1 MYWRG
6 SKVLLIVFQKKES
19 GEKAERVPFSRET
32 DLQVNRFDE
41 AQRKSV
47 LKKAAQLDSRFG
59 HGSQKYE

>member
-1 MYWRG
+1 M
-6 SKVLLIVFQKKES
+6 FQKKES